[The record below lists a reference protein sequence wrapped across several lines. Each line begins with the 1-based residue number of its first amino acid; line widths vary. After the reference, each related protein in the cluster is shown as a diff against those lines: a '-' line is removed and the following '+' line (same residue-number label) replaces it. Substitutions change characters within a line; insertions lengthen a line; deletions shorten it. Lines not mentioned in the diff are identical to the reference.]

1 MRRNRAGI
9 TNCPFA
15 EIFTIGIAISHLCF
29 TVIIIVKHPL
39 KRYNISLKGKNSVA
53 AASQVSCFR
62 SGKIE
67 DFFNRHGKNL
77 GNTVRQH

>member
-29 TVIIIVKHPL
+29 TIIIIVKHPL

-53 AASQVSCFR
+53 AASQVL
-62 SGKIE
+62 E
-67 DFFNRHGKNL
+67 AEVMA
-77 GNTVRQH
+77 TWRQRRPGWPC